1 MSLRSRLTVLYSAL
15 TGGILL
21 IFGVTIFFFV
31 NILQVTQIDDI
42 LIQSYQDLLKDLR
55 VNQNGEIV
63 PGAFSNLTFPS
74 NINYQYWNTNG
85 RLALSSPNLGV
96 FRVPLDSQ
104 ALQSSTSI
112 YTEVTQSWG
121 HLRVLTIPLEAGGR
135 PVGILQ
141 LAVSL
146 DRVDATNGSL
156 LNIILIS
163 AVSTMIFAAAV
174 SWFSIG
180 RALLPLSTITRAA
193 MRISQT
199 NDFSQRIPHSGS
211 KNDETSRMIAAFN
224 DTLDRL
230 EKNLASQ
237 QRFLADISHEL
248 RTPLTV
254 IKGNVDLIRHLKVA
268 DEDSLNS
275 IEEESDRLTR
285 LVTNLL
291 LEAQAESGQLP
302 FQFAPVELDTLLL
315 EVYKEMHVLTHD
327 RINFK
332 LNEIDQILVN
342 GDRDRLK
349 QVLINLVANAIKYTP
364 DNGDV
369 FLSLGKVGE
378 NARLIVRDTGQGI
391 PPEDMPHI
399 FERFYQTEKSRTRST
414 ATGFGLGLSIAYWII
429 NHHGGRIE
437 VDSSIGEGSTF
448 CIFLPIIKS
457 PPPTVNQ
464 GRRPRR
470 S

>member
-1 MSLRSRLTVLYSAL
+1 MSLRSRLTVLYTAL

-21 IFGVTIFFFV
+21 IFGVTIYFFV
-31 NILQVTQIDDI
+31 NILQVTQIDDM

-55 VNQNGEIV
+55 VNQNGDIV
-63 PGAFSNLTFPS
+63 SGVISNLYLTS
-74 NINYQYWNTNG
+74 NINYQFWNTNG

-104 ALQSSTSI
+104 ALQSSTTM
-112 YTEVTQSWG
+112 YTEVTQPWG

-141 LAVSL
+141 LATNL
-146 DRVDATNGSL
+146 DRVDVTNRSL
-156 LNIILIS
+156 IDIILIS
-163 AVSTMIFAAAV
+163 AIGSMLFAATA

-180 RALLPLSTITRAA
+180 RALSPLSGITRAA
-193 MRISQT
+193 LRISQT
-199 NDFSQRIPHSGS
+199 NDFSQRIPNSGS
-211 KNDETSRMIAAFN
+211 KNDETGRMIVAFN

-230 EKNLASQ
+230 EQNLTSQ

-275 IEEESDRLTR
+275 IEEEADRLTR
-285 LVTNLL
+285 LVGNLL

-315 EVYKEMHVLTHD
+315 EVYKEMHILTHD

-364 DNGDV
+364 DDGDV

-437 VDSSIGEGSTF
+437 VDSSIGKGSTF
-448 CIFLPIIKS
+448 CIYLPVIKN
-457 PPPTVNQ
+457 PPVVNQ

-470 S
+470 A